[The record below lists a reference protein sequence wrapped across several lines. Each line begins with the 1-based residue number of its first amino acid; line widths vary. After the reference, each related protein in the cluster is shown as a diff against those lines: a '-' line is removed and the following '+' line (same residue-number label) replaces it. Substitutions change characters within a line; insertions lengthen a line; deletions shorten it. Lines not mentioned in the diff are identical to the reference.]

1 MPKVGFGLWKVP
13 KDVCS
18 TTVFKAIEL
27 GYRHLDS
34 ASDYGN
40 EKEVGQGI
48 KAALEKGLCTREELW
63 ITSKLW
69 NTYHHPD
76 HVQPALDKTLQDL
89 QLDYLDLYMIHFPIS
104 LKFVPF
110 EKRYPPEWF
119 NDPDSPEPKMIS
131 SRVPLSET
139 WQAMESLK
147 ENNLTTYKVKGQL
160 FFVSKIYFLQGFDIH
175 EHPQNIVIDMSL
187 AHIWDQ
193 SGVVALEQII

>member
-1 MPKVGFGLWKVP
+1 MPQVGFGLWKVP

-18 TTVFKAIEL
+18 NTVFKAIEL

-76 HVQPALDKTLQDL
+76 HVQPALEKTLQDL
-89 QLDYLDLYMIHFPIS
+89 QLDYH
-104 LKFVPF
+104 
-110 EKRYPPEWF
+110 
-119 NDPDSPEPKMIS
+119 
-131 SRVPLSET
+131 
-139 WQAMESLK
+139 
-147 ENNLTTYKVKGQL
+147 
-160 FFVSKIYFLQGFDIH
+160 
-175 EHPQNIVIDMSL
+175 
-187 AHIWDQ
+187 
-193 SGVVALEQII
+193 